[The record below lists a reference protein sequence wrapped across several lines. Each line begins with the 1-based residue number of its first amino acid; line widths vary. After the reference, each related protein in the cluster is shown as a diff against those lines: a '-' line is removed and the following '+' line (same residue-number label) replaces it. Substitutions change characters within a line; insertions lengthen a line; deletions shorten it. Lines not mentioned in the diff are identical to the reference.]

1 MNLINLV
8 EVQIL
13 GDERGHLN
21 VLEAN
26 RNIPFDIRRVY
37 YLTGTQP
44 GVARGF
50 HAHKELEQ
58 MAVCVA
64 GSCRMIMDD
73 GRRSE
78 EVILDSPA
86 KVLHVGKMVWH
97 EMHDCTEDCVLLVL
111 ANDYYDESDYI
122 RSYEQFLQAVGS
134 A

>member
-97 EMHDCTEDCVLLVL
+97 EMHDFTEDCVLLVL

>member
-8 EVQIL
+8 EVQVL
-13 GDERGHLN
+13 GDDRGHLS

-73 GRRSE
+73 GLRSE

-97 EMHDCTEDCVLLVL
+97 EMHDFTEDCVLLVL

-122 RSYEQFLQAVGS
+122 RNYEQFLQAVAS